1 MFGLF
6 ELTATAVSESTD
18 VSATAVSGA
27 AVLAA
32 TMEPSARYTFTAL
45 SYEHWFVY
53 VLTPADP
60 LITAVSSYYTPHS
73 LLSVTAGTEPLPRA

>member
-6 ELTATAVSESTD
+6 ELTATAVSVSTG

-32 TMEPSARYTFTAL
+32 TMEPSAR
-45 SYEHWFVY
+45 
-53 VLTPADP
+53 
-60 LITAVSSYYTPHS
+60 
-73 LLSVTAGTEPLPRA
+73 